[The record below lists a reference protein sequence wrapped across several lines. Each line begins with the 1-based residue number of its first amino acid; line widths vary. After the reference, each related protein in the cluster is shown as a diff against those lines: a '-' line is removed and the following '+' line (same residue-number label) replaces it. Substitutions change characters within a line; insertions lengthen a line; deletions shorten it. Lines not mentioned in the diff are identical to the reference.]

1 MDQKS
6 RPDLSEM
13 IERLVKAKVIN
24 TDVTLRAIQ
33 EVVSAA
39 SSWDIDGGIEGW
51 CGTIRR
57 PWLVIRPTDYPPVV
71 TEAAE
76 SSQG

>member
-1 MDQKS
+1 
-6 RPDLSEM
+6 M

-24 TDVTLRAIQ
+24 TDVTLKAIQ
-33 EVVSAA
+33 EVVSSA

-57 PWLVIRPTDYPPVV
+57 PWAVIRPTDYPTV
-71 TEAAE
+71 TEAAVE
-76 SSQG
+76 SSASQG